1 MVVIYVL
8 KLFIFLLR
16 TFTSNSATALP
27 GLILERFFPRI
38 VKRIFNQFNKVILI
52 TGTNGKTTTT
62 HMICYLLQQNGI
74 KTITNPSGS
83 NLIRGIISAIV
94 DRMDIFGRV
103 DAQVGVFEMEEGS
116 IRKIIKFISPD
127 IIVVTNIFRDQLDAY
142 GEIDKTYKYIK
153 EAVEGSNDP
162 ILILNGDDFRVADLK
177 HYTRNTIIEIQVDH
191 QYISQIK
198 LEKNPFV
205 EKTSNNTLNEGRLE
219 KFLIKNVKVGRD
231 LSVTF
236 DLCGD
241 VTNFLD
247 NRIKV
252 PGLHNAIN
260 AALAILTVRE
270 TLSFPNMNLNLE
282 DFNPVFGRGEIIELK
297 DKKNGINKNFQILL
311 AKNPAGMNLN
321 LHLLTHCPLQDAAVL
336 ILLND
341 KIADGRDVSWIWDV
355 DFRLLKRF
363 DPSDIYISGMRRWDL
378 AVRLKYEGFTVKAE
392 NIFDNIEKAL
402 VQIRA
407 SKIYVLPTYTAML
420 EFRHAISKFTQVK
433 AMWRSNG

>member
-1 MVVIYVL
+1 M
-8 KLFIFLLR
+8 R
-16 TFTSNSATALP
+16 NFTSNSATALP
-27 GLILERFFPRI
+27 GLILERFFPGI
-38 VKRIFNQFNKVILI
+38 VKRIFNRFDKIILV

-62 HMICYLLQQNGI
+62 HTICYLLQQNGL

-83 NLIRGIISAIV
+83 NLIRGIISAII
-94 DRMDIFGRV
+94 DRMDILGRV
-103 DAQVGVFEMEEGS
+103 DAQIGVFEMEEGS
-116 IRKIIKFISPD
+116 IRKITKFLSSPD

-153 EAVEGSNDP
+153 EAVEGSKDP

-177 HYTRNTIIEIQVDH
+177 NYTRNKIIEVQVDP

-198 LEKNPFV
+198 LEKNPFPDRHS
-205 EKTSNNTLNEGRLE
+205 SNTEHVGQSE
-219 KFLIKNVKVGRD
+219 KFIIKNVKIAQD

-236 DLCGD
+236 DLYGD
-241 VTNFLD
+241 VKNFLG
-247 NRIKV
+247 NHIKV

-270 TLSFPNMNLNLE
+270 ILSSSNINLNLE
-282 DFNPVFGRGEIIELK
+282 GFNAVFGRGEIIELK
-297 DKKNGINKNFQILL
+297 DQKNDINKTFQILL

-321 LHLLTHCPLQDAAVL
+321 LHLLANCPLQDAAVL

-355 DFRLLKRF
+355 DFRLLKIF
-363 DPSDIYISGMRRWDL
+363 DPSCIYIGGTRRWDM
-378 AVRLKYEGFTVKAE
+378 AVRLKYEGLKVKPE
-392 NIFDNIEKAL
+392 NIFDDLEKAFF
-402 VQIRA
+402 QIRV

-420 EFRHAISKFTQVK
+420 EFRHNISKFTKIK
-433 AMWRSNG
+433 AMWKSNE